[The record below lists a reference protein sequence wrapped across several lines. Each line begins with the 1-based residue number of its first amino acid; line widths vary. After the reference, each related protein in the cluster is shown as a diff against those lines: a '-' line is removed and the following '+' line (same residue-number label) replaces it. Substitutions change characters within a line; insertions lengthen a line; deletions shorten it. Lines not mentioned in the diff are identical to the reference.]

1 MVGIIS
7 RARFI
12 WQNATFIELE
22 SISVSVYGYY
32 DRLYLESFIHM
43 DWEPA
48 IDSEEVF
55 IFDCHLWRIET
66 TFLTYCS
73 YERVVII
80 KHVSISVLS
89 EVIPCK
95 IDASFITKKVVR
107 TINYLL
113 NGKFLKF
120 ACLNLSC
127 GFNWLNSQTTIEASW
142 IVPCNRLDYS
152 SGSPVDRWWCW
163 VRSIDNDLLLIWSL
177 FVASNIQTSR
187 Q

>member
-1 MVGIIS
+1 
-7 RARFI
+7 
-12 WQNATFIELE
+12 
-22 SISVSVYGYY
+22 VYGYY

-48 IDSEEVF
+48 IDSEEV
-55 IFDCHLWRIET
+55 
-66 TFLTYCS
+66 FLTYCS

-127 GFNWLNSQTTIEASW
+127 GFN
-142 IVPCNRLDYS
+142 
-152 SGSPVDRWWCW
+152 
-163 VRSIDNDLLLIWSL
+163 
-177 FVASNIQTSR
+177 
-187 Q
+187 